1 MITTERVQKF
11 SKQARC
17 YIMGYHVLWQM
28 KEGMIQGLDSQ
39 ELQDEDSNAQAII
52 PAKLEQMVKKFKVHR
67 CTMDFD
73 HSFCRA
79 IYREDLPD
87 G

>member
-1 MITTERVQKF
+1 
-11 SKQARC
+11 
-17 YIMGYHVLWQM
+17 MGYHVLWQM
-28 KEGMIQGLDSQ
+28 KEGMIQGSDSQ

-52 PAKLEQMVKKFKVHR
+52 PAKLEQMVKKFKVHQ
-67 CTMDFD
+67 CAMNFD

-79 IYREDLPD
+79 IHREDLPD